1 MFMIQNKRYMSYE
14 AEVSMYSPCF
24 TKYTYFNKVGCK
36 LHGKIGFLVRL
47 KTLYL

>member
-1 MFMIQNKRYMSYE
+1 MSYE

-24 TKYTYFNKVGCK
+24 TKYIYFNKVGCK

-47 KTLYL
+47 KALYL